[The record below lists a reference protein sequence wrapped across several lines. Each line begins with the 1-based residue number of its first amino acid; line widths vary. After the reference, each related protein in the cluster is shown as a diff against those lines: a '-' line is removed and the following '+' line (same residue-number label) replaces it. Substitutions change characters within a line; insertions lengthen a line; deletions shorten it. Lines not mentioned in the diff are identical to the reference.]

1 MRVLVIDDNISI
13 SSMITKYLNKK
24 NIDAMYTNN
33 AKNGLELIKK
43 NNFDG
48 IILDLSMPEFS
59 GYDFLKKLK
68 SETGIEKIK
77 IVVLTA
83 SMVNEAQENELKSL
97 GVKSI
102 LNKPIDP
109 NDLIDNLKNI

>member
-68 SETGIEKIK
+68 SENGIEKIQ